1 LDSPLEINRT
11 DLALI
16 TGSLTPTPAKEAIH
30 PIPAQP
36 ELVFHKGSVP
46 PAPDTISGSAGCG
59 GVVDLCEGFTT
70 GTLNDQ
76 LKASD
81 EFESSCP
88 GAKCDP
94 FLQNV
99 KELKSGTFTTTA
111 VFTALF
117 NALVFVAM
125 AVGAYIA
132 LNMVGND
139 YDIGLRNFAEAVGK
153 ILAVWAKG
161 ARDRLPAVPTVPTV
175 PALPDVSGLLKRKA

>member
-1 LDSPLEINRT
+1 
-11 DLALI
+11 
-16 TGSLTPTPAKEAIH
+16 
-30 PIPAQP
+30 
-36 ELVFHKGSVP
+36 
-46 PAPDTISGSAGCG
+46 
-59 GVVDLCEGFTT
+59 
-70 GTLNDQ
+70 
-76 LKASD
+76 
-81 EFESSCP
+81 
-88 GAKCDP
+88 
-94 FLQNV
+94 
-99 KELKSGTFTTTA
+99 
-111 VFTALF
+111 LF